1 MKTKSILVVLLIALL
16 AISCAPKE
24 AKTVEAAPAAAPA
37 AVVPADI
44 KDVAAW
50 TAAYDS
56 VIAQYTEVAAKM
68 NAGDPSV
75 MNKGNELLKTSS
87 ELDAVAETI
96 KATLTGQE
104 LTDFTAKIQEYKDKF
119 TAAAAT
125 N

>member
-1 MKTKSILVVLLIALL
+1 MKTKSILGVLLIALF

-24 AKTVEAAPAAAPA
+24 AKTVEAAPA

-96 KATLTGQE
+96 KATLTAQE
-104 LTDFTAKIQEYKDKF
+104 LTDFSAKIQEYKDKF